1 MEGRGRS
8 GAREGRGWVREEEVE
23 RGAVEEEEEEGEDE
37 GIRIVVAVE
46 LLLGRIE
53 ERIGEREEV
62 EDVVISFPTSPL
74 LSLLSPLSF
83 SSVGSFLF
91 FMFFNCRILSITF

>member
-1 MEGRGRS
+1 MEGRGKS
-8 GAREGRGWVREEEVE
+8 GAREGRGWVGEEEEE
-23 RGAVEEEEEEGEDE
+23 RGAEEEEEEEGEDE

-46 LLLGRIE
+46 VLFGRIE
-53 ERIGEREEV
+53 GRKGEREGV
-62 EDVVISFPTSPL
+62 EEVVISFSTSPL
-74 LSLLSPLSF
+74 LSHLSPLSF